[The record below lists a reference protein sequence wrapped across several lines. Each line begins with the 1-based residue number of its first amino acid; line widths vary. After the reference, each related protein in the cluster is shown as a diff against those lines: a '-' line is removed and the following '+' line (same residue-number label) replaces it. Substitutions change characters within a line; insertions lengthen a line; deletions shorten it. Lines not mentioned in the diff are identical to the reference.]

1 MTFSLLLHDPDT
13 GEFGS
18 AIASS
23 SPAVAARCLNLADGI
38 GGVNSQNVTDPR
50 LGGAILSEMSSGKS
64 AQLALDSI
72 VDQVESDVIAYRQIL
87 VIDGAGNTAA
97 HSGAEAL
104 GIFGARTEQ
113 NAVAGGNMLKS
124 LDVLDAFIE
133 TALESTGPIERRLFA
148 AFQAAFDAGGE
159 AGPVHSAGLAV
170 VSDAGWRVTDLRV
183 DWADEDPIGELGELL
198 DIWMPQ
204 REDYITRGLNPVA
217 SPSYGVPGDER

>member
-13 GEFGS
+13 GEFGA

-23 SPAVAARCLNLADGI
+23 SPAVSARCLNLADGI

-50 LGGAILSEMSSGKS
+50 LGNRILDEMSSGKP
-64 AQLALDSI
+64 AQSALDS
-72 VDQVESDVIAYRQIL
+72 VVAATDAASIAYRQLL
-87 VIDGAGNTAA
+87 VIDGSGDTAA

-104 GIFGARTEQ
+104 GIFGARTEK
-113 NAVAGGNMLKS
+113 NAVAGGNMLRS
-124 LDVLDAFIE
+124 LDVLDAFID
-133 TALESTGPIERRLFA
+133 TALSSTGGIEHRLFEAFRA
-148 AFQAAFDAGGE
+148 AFAAGGE

-183 DWADEDPIGELGELL
+183 DWAENDPIGQLGELL

-204 REDYITRGLNPVA
+204 REDYIARGLNPVA

>member
-13 GEFGS
+13 GEFGA

-23 SPAVAARCLNLADGI
+23 SPAVAARCLNLSDGI
-38 GGVNSQNVTDPR
+38 GGVNSQNITDPR
-50 LGGAILSEMSSGKS
+50 LGDRILEEMESGKP
-64 AQLALDSI
+64 AQRALDSVVAQ
-72 VDQVESDVIAYRQIL
+72 VDADVIAYRQIL
-87 VIDGAGNTAA
+87 VIDSAGTTAA

-133 TALESTGPIERRLFA
+133 TALTSTGQIERRLFA
-148 AFQAAFDAGGE
+148 AFQAAFAAGGE

-204 REDYITRGLNPVA
+204 REDYVTRGLNPVA
-217 SPSYGVPGDER
+217 SPSYGVPGDDR